1 VTLSRTSSGDGRA
14 VVGVATI
21 DLVLPSQVSPPE
33 FALSE
38 LLPAAIVGVDTVA
51 VPVLPGLADD
61 ETGVLLGPGTADLIE
76 ATGIDLL
83 GVAELRGMTGAV
95 GEVVE
100 VPVPQGT
107 STNSALRLVLL
118 VGVGAARPVDLR
130 RAGAALAR
138 AVRDRASVAT
148 SIPGVAP
155 DDGPDGEAA
164 DHAALEAFVAG
175 TMLGAFDFHWRST
188 GPEHRPVRQVVIAT
202 PSGSLGAADHHTLRR
217 AVAIGGAGWRSRMLA
232 TVPSNLK
239 NPAWLA
245 LQAEQVAAEAGLE
258 FQVWDEA
265 DLERE
270 GFGGIL
276 GVGRASATPPRLIRL
291 DYTPAGVT
299 GRAAKKLPHVALV
312 GKGITFDTG
321 GLSIKP
327 GPGMVSMKR
336 DMTGGAV
343 VLATMAALA
352 DVGCPV
358 RVTGLVPAAENAVS
372 GSAIRPGDVVRHWGG
387 RTSEVTNTDAE
398 GRLVLAD
405 ALAYA
410 AAELDPTVLVDIA
423 TLTGGMKIAL
433 GQQLGGYFATDDAL
447 AAAIRDAGERS
458 GEQVWRF
465 PLYAGYED
473 RLASKIADAD
483 NSGGTPQAI
492 TAALFLQHFTGGR
505 PWAHLDIASVGD
517 VEKELHEWTVGP
529 SGFGARLL
537 LTWLGQPEP
546 LAGIT
551 TEEKKK

>member
-1 VTLSRTSSGDGRA
+1 MTDP
-14 VVGVATI
+14 
-21 DLVLPSQVSPPE
+21 VLPSQVSPPE

-38 LLPAAIVGVDTVA
+38 LLPAAIVGVDAVA
-51 VPVLPGLADD
+51 LPVLPGLAG
-61 ETGVLLGPGTADLIE
+61 EESGVLLGPGAADLID
-76 ATGIDLL
+76 AIDVDLL
-83 GVAELRGMTGAV
+83 AVAELRQMTGAV

-100 VPVPQGT
+100 VPVPFGT
-107 STNSALRLVLL
+107 ATNPQLRLVLL
-118 VGVGAARPVDLR
+118 VGVGASRPVDLR

-138 AVRDRASVAT
+138 AVRDHDAVAT

-155 DDGPDGEAA
+155 DGEQVVDGDRL
-164 DHAALEAFVAG
+164 DAFVAG

-188 GPEHRPVRQVVIAT
+188 GPERRPVRQVVIAT
-202 PSGSLGAADHHTLRR
+202 PPGSLGDADHATLER

-245 LQAEQVAAEAGLE
+245 GQAEQLAGPAGLE
-258 FQVWDEA
+258 LRVWDEVELA
-265 DLERE
+265 RE

-276 GVGRASATPPRLIRL
+276 GVGQASATPPRLIRL
-291 DYTPAGVT
+291 DYTPAGV
-299 GRAAKKLPHVALV
+299 GARAAKKLPHVVLV

-327 GPGMVSMKR
+327 GPSMASMKR

-358 RVTGLVPAAENAVS
+358 RVTGLVPAAENAIS
-372 GSAIRPGDVVRHWGG
+372 GSALRPGDVIKHWGG
-387 RTSEVTNTDAE
+387 RTTEVTNTDAE

-410 AAELDPTVLVDIA
+410 AAELDPSVLVDIA
-423 TLTGGMKIAL
+423 TLTGGIKIAL
-433 GQQLGGYFATDDAL
+433 GQQVGGFFATDDGL
-447 AAAIRDAGERS
+447 AAAVRDAGERA
-458 GEQVWRF
+458 GEPMWRF
-465 PLYAGYED
+465 PLYAGYEE

-483 NSGGTPQAI
+483 NSAGTPQAI
-492 TAALFLQHFTGGR
+492 TAALFLQHFTCGL

-537 LTWLGQPEP
+537 LTWLGQAEP
-546 LAGIT
+546 LAGIASHPK
-551 TEEKKK
+551 EKK

>member
-1 VTLSRTSSGDGRA
+1 MLSRTLSGDGSV
-14 VVGVATI
+14 VVGVAII
-21 DLVLPSQVSPPE
+21 DHVLPSQVSPPE

-51 VPVLPGLADD
+51 VPVLPGPTGD
-61 ETGVLLGPGTADLIE
+61 ESDVLLGPGAADLIE
-76 ATGIDLL
+76 AIDVDLL
-83 GVAELRGMTGAV
+83 GVAELRRMSGAV
-95 GEVVE
+95 GEIVE
-100 VPVPQGT
+100 VPVPLGT
-107 STNSALRLVLL
+107 DTNPALGLVLL
-118 VGVGAARPVDLR
+118 VGVGEARPVDLR

-138 AVRDRASVAT
+138 AARDRDAVAT
-148 SIPGVAP
+148 SIPAVAP
-155 DDGPDGEAA
+155 DGEPVAGSMP
-164 DHAALEAFVAG
+164 LEAFVAG
-175 TMLGAFDFHWRST
+175 TMLGSFEFHWRST
-188 GPEHRPVRQVVIAT
+188 GPERHPVRRVVIAT
-202 PSGSLGAADHHTLRR
+202 PPESLVGADHTALER

-245 LQAEQVAAEAGLE
+245 DQAEQVAVAAGLD
-258 FQVWDEA
+258 VRIWDEA
-265 DLERE
+265 DLERD

-291 DYTPAGVT
+291 DYSPTGVGART
-299 GRAAKKLPHVALV
+299 AKKLPHVVLV
-312 GKGITFDTG
+312 GKGITFDSG

-327 GPGMVSMKR
+327 GQSMVSMKR

-358 RVTGLVPAAENAVS
+358 RVTGLVPAAENAIS
-372 GSAIRPGDVVRHWGG
+372 GSAIRPGDVIRHWGG
-387 RTSEVTNTDAE
+387 RTTEVTNTDAE

-410 AAELDPTVLVDIA
+410 AAELDPTVLVDVA

-433 GQQLGGYFATDDAL
+433 GQQLGGYFATDDVL
-447 AAAIRDAGERS
+447 AAVIQDAGERS
-458 GEQVWRF
+458 GEPVWRF

-483 NSGGTPQAI
+483 NSAGTPQAI
-492 TAALFLQHFTGGR
+492 TAALFLQHFTAGL

-517 VEKELHEWTVGP
+517 VEKELHEWSVGP

-537 LTWLGQPEP
+537 LTWLGQADP

-551 TEEKKK
+551 TEEKKR

>member
-1 VTLSRTSSGDGRA
+1 M
-14 VVGVATI
+14 
-21 DLVLPSQVSPPE
+21 
-33 FALSE
+33 
-38 LLPAAIVGVDTVA
+38 
-51 VPVLPGLADD
+51 PV
-61 ETGVLLGPGTADLIE
+61 GTAANPD
-76 ATGIDLL
+76 
-83 GVAELRGMTGAV
+83 
-95 GEVVE
+95 
-100 VPVPQGT
+100 
-107 STNSALRLVLL
+107 LRLVLL
-118 VGVGAARPVDLR
+118 VGVGAGRPVDLR

-148 SIPGVAP
+148 SIPAVQ
-155 DDGPDGEAA
+155 PDGEVV
-164 DHAALEAFVAG
+164 DDGAALEAFVAG

-188 GPEHRPVRQVVIAT
+188 GPERQPVRQVVIAV
-202 PSGSLGAADHHTLRR
+202 PPGSLDGADHQSLER
-217 AVAIGGAGWRSRMLA
+217 AVAIGGASWRARMLA

-245 LQAEQVAAEAGLE
+245 AQAEQVAAAAGLDVR
-258 FQVWDEA
+258 VWDEK

-270 GFGGIL
+270 GFGGIV

-291 DYTPAGVT
+291 DYTPAGVSA
-299 GRAAKKLPHVALV
+299 RAAKKLPHVVLV

-321 GLSIKP
+321 GLSIKT

-372 GSAIRPGDVVRHWGG
+372 GSALRPGDVIRHWGG
-387 RTSEVTNTDAE
+387 RTTEVTNTDAE

-410 AAELDPTVLVDIA
+410 AAELDPSVLVDIA
-423 TLTGGMKIAL
+423 TLTGGMKVAL
-433 GQQLGGYFATDDAL
+433 GQQMGGYFATDDAL

-458 GEQVWRF
+458 GEPVWRF
-465 PLYAGYED
+465 PLYAGYEE
-473 RLASKIADAD
+473 RLKSSVADAD
-483 NSGGTPQAI
+483 NSAGSPQAI

-505 PWAHLDIASVGD
+505 PWVHLDIASVGD

-537 LTWLGQPEP
+537 LSWLGQPEP
-546 LAGIT
+546 LDGIT
-551 TEEKKK
+551 TEEKK

>member
-1 VTLSRTSSGDGRA
+1 MTDP
-14 VVGVATI
+14 
-21 DLVLPSQVSPPE
+21 VLPSQVSPPE

-51 VPVLPGLADD
+51 LPVLPGLLPD
-61 ETGVLLGPGTADLIE
+61 EPGVVLGPGAADLID
-76 ATGIDLL
+76 AIDVDLL
-83 GVAELRGMTGAV
+83 GVAELRQMTGAV

-100 VPVPQGT
+100 VPVPVGT
-107 STNSALRLVLL
+107 AANHDLRLVLL

-138 AVRDRASVAT
+138 AVRDRAAVAT
-148 SIPGVAP
+148 SIPAVE
-155 DDGPDGEAA
+155 PDGEEVAA
-164 DHAALEAFVAG
+164 GAALEAFVAG
-175 TMLGAFDFHWRST
+175 TMLGAFDFHWRSG
-188 GPEHRPVRQVVIAT
+188 GPERQPVRRVVIAT
-202 PSGSLGAADHHTLRR
+202 PPGSLAGTDHRDLER

-245 LQAEQVAAEAGLE
+245 TQAEQIGATAGLE
-258 FQVWDEA
+258 VRIWDEA

-270 GFGGIL
+270 GFGGII
-276 GVGRASATPPRLIRL
+276 GVGQASATPPRLIRL
-291 DYTPAGVT
+291 DYVPAEVSP
-299 GRAAKKLPHVALV
+299 RAAKKLPHVVLV
-312 GKGITFDTG
+312 GKGITFDSG
-321 GLSIKP
+321 GLSIKT
-327 GPGMVSMKR
+327 GPGMVAMKR

-372 GSAIRPGDVVRHWGG
+372 GSALRPGDVVRHWGG

-398 GRLVLAD
+398 GRLILAD

-410 AAELDPTVLVDIA
+410 AAELDPSVLVDVA
-423 TLTGGMKIAL
+423 TLTGGMKVAL
-433 GQQLGGYFATDDAL
+433 GQQMGGYFATDDAL
-447 AAAIRDAGERS
+447 AAALEDAGERS

-473 RLASKIADAD
+473 RLKSLVADAD
-483 NSGGTPQAI
+483 NSAGTPQAI
-492 TAALFLQHFTGGR
+492 TAALFLQHFTGGL

-537 LTWLGQPEP
+537 LTWLGQAEP

-551 TEEKKK
+551 GEEKK

>member
-1 VTLSRTSSGDGRA
+1 MTDA
-14 VVGVATI
+14 
-21 DLVLPSQVSPPE
+21 VLPSQVSPPE

-51 VPVLPGLADD
+51 LPVLPGPPD
-61 ETGVLLGPGTADLIE
+61 EPGVLLGPGAADLSDAIDV
-76 ATGIDLL
+76 DLL
-83 GVAELRGMTGAV
+83 AVAELRQMTGAV

-100 VPVPQGT
+100 LPVPLGT
-107 STNSALRLVLL
+107 PDNPALRLVLL
-118 VGVGAARPVDLR
+118 VGVGAARPVDVR

-138 AVRDRASVAT
+138 ATRDRDAVAT
-148 SIPGVAP
+148 SIPAVAP
-155 DDGPDGEAA
+155 DDGPDDFVAA
-164 DHAALEAFVAG
+164 VEAFVAG
-175 TMLGAFDFHWRST
+175 TMLGSFDFHWRSS
-188 GPEHRPVRQVVIAT
+188 GPEHQPVRQVVVAVPAETVGEADQAT
-202 PSGSLGAADHHTLRR
+202 LDR
-217 AVAIGGAGWRSRMLA
+217 AVAIGGAGWRSRTLA

-245 LQAEQVAAEAGLE
+245 TQAEQIAVAAGLDVR
-258 FQVWDEA
+258 VWDEA

-270 GFGGIL
+270 GFGGIV

-291 DYTPAGVT
+291 DYIPAGV
-299 GRAAKKLPHVALV
+299 GARAAKKLPHVVLV

-327 GPGMVSMKR
+327 GPSMVSMKR

-352 DVGCPV
+352 DVDCPV

-372 GSAIRPGDVVRHWGG
+372 GSALRPGDVVRHWGG
-387 RTSEVTNTDAE
+387 RTTEVTNTDAE

-423 TLTGGMKIAL
+423 TLTGAMKVAL
-433 GQQLGGYFATDDAL
+433 GQQLGGLFATDDAL
-447 AAAIRDAGERS
+447 AASIREAGEQS
-458 GEQVWRF
+458 GEPVWRF
-465 PLYAGYED
+465 PLYAGYEE
-473 RLASKIADAD
+473 RLASKVADAD
-483 NSGGTPQAI
+483 NAAGPPQAI
-492 TAALFLQHFTGGR
+492 TAALFLQHFTGGL

-537 LTWLGQPEP
+537 LTWLGRPEP

-551 TEEKKK
+551 IEEK